1 MKKVDMSSKSVT
13 RRLRQSS
20 DLRELSIALMKARK
34 SHNEKLAKD
43 TNNSLNKTTE
53 TEHSRD
59 NAA

>member
-1 MKKVDMSSKSVT
+1 MSSKSVT